1 MNADTDIKFDMNT
14 IQKIAELNTQ
24 LATANT
30 ENLRLNAEL
39 DKVKGIDPKAMDD
52 KVSGLEK
59 SLKDEQA
66 AHATEKNAHL
76 LAKQEI
82 EKLKGEKK
90 ALEDSNKGLD
100 TKAAEKAAEIAA
112 SQGGKPVAADE
123 ADGNPKASWDE
134 YRKIKGA
141 SEKRAYWEKNKAVLD
156 A

>member
-1 MNADTDIKFDMNT
+1 MNT
-14 IQKIAELNTQ
+14 IQKIAELNNQ

-39 DKVKGIDPKAMDD
+39 DKIKGIDPKAMDE
-52 KVSGLEK
+52 KIAGLEK

-66 AHATEKNAHL
+66 AHATEKNTHL

-90 ALEDSNKGLD
+90 ALEDSNKSTD

-112 SQGGKPVAADE
+112 SQGGKPVAPDAN
-123 ADGNPKASWDE
+123 DGNPAASWDE
-134 YRKIKGA
+134 YAKIKGTA
-141 SEKRAYWEKNKAVLD
+141 EKRAYWEKNKAVLD
-156 A
+156 AK